1 MGRYMINCFKK
12 IGIIISIL
20 ICCTCVYM
28 SFLFLIKIKALSE
41 NRHTVVAEETEK
53 IEIQDLS
60 SSKETVVVI
69 SSQPLNRGNA
79 NTDDQHN
86 ELESDMEQNR
96 NNHWFCVTDASGT
109 MYAVSSVNIRE
120 QPTIESNI
128 IGKLSYGDEIEVTG
142 SCDNGW
148 YRVVQNGQE
157 AYIIENLLSDSK
169 PENVAS
175 SLYEGFIINDG
186 GVSDI
191 WMFELESNYLKI
203 PENVRNSFEKNG
215 WSLICTTSK
224 LGAKFFS
231 PNVSVQ
237 AVTDKA
243 TKTIWVEARK
253 VAMTSIW
260 HEMGHYIDW
269 QCGFVSMTSEFGDIW
284 RSEVEIFKTII
295 ITDEKNISSTSEYFA
310 EAYQAFLEHPD
321 LLSAYCPRTYAYV
334 TGYANCLN

>member
-1 MGRYMINCFKK
+1 MINCIKK

-20 ICCTCVYM
+20 ICCTCFYIFCM
-28 SFLFLIKIKALSE
+28 FLIKIKMLNE
-41 NRHTVVAEETEK
+41 NKHTVVAEETDEIEK
-53 IEIQDLS
+53 HALS
-60 SSKETVVVI
+60 SSKEAIVVI
-69 SSQPLNRGNA
+69 SSQPLNRGNT
-79 NTDDQHN
+79 NTSDQHD
-86 ELESDMEQNR
+86 ELESETERNR
-96 NNHWFCVTDASGT
+96 NNQWFCVTDISVT

-142 SCDNGW
+142 NCDNGW

-157 AYIIENLLSDSK
+157 AYILENLLSDRK
-169 PENVAS
+169 PETVVS
-175 SLYEGFIINDG
+175 SSYKGFIVNNG
-186 GVSDI
+186 GVSDV
-191 WMFELESNYLKI
+191 WLLELESNYLKI

-231 PNVSVQ
+231 PNLSVQ

-253 VAMTSIW
+253 AAMTSIW

-295 ITDEKNISSTSEYFA
+295 TTDEKNISSTSEYFA

-321 LLSAYCPRTYAYV
+321 LLSTYCPRTYAYV
-334 TGYANCLN
+334 TGYANSLS